1 MNQTKRIRTII
12 LGAAGRDF
20 HNFNVLFRDDPRYD
34 VIAFTAAQIPNIA
47 DRRYP
52 ASLAGRLYP
61 DGIPIMEEAGVD
73 EAIRDMKI
81 DEAVFSYSD
90 VSYNHVMSL
99 GARVSAAG
107 AHFRLVSARQTML
120 RSAKPVVSVCAV
132 RTGSGKSQTA
142 RKVSRL
148 LREQGFRVAAIRHP
162 MPYGDL
168 EQQRVQR
175 FASIE
180 DLHAQKCTI
189 EEMEEYEPHIV
200 NGTIV
205 YAGVDYGAILRQ
217 AEQEADVILW
227 DGGNNDT
234 SFYLPDLA
242 IVVADPLRV
251 GHELRYYPSET
262 NLRLADLVIINKVDS
277 AEPRD
282 IYTLRENIRKVN
294 TRCRIIEAASPLTVD
309 EAGAIEGKSVLVVED
324 GPTLTHG
331 EMKFGAG
338 TVAARKFGASAIVD
352 PRPYCAGEIKK
363 TFEIYPDIGIL
374 LPAMGYSD
382 RQIKDLEETIDRVPC
397 DTVIIGTPINLK
409 RIVRIKKPAVR
420 VFYELEEIGQPDL
433 RTILRDFVRQR
444 GSGTGASS
452 PAVTAPAS

>member
-1 MNQTKRIRTII
+1 MNHTKRIRTII

-20 HNFNVLFRDDPRYD
+20 HNFNVLFRDDPRYE

-52 ASLAGRLYP
+52 ASLAGHLYP
-61 DGIPIMEEAGVD
+61 DGIPIIEESKIE
-73 EAIRDMKI
+73 EAIREMKI

-90 VSYNHVMSL
+90 VSYGHVMSL
-99 GARVSAAG
+99 GARASAAG

-120 RSAKPVVSVCAV
+120 KSTKPVVSVCAV

-148 LREQGFRVAAIRHP
+148 LREQGFRIAAIRHP

-168 EQQRVQR
+168 ERQRVQR

-180 DLHAQKCTI
+180 DLHEQKCTI

-205 YAGVDYGAILRQ
+205 FAGVDYEAILRQ
-217 AEQEADVILW
+217 AEQETDVILW

-234 SFYLPDLA
+234 PFYQPDLA
-242 IVVADPLRV
+242 MVVADPLRV

-262 NLRLADLVIINKVDS
+262 NLRLANLVIINKVDS
-277 AEPRD
+277 AERRD
-282 IYTLRENIRKVN
+282 IEELRENIRKVN

-309 EAGAIEGKSVLVVED
+309 DPAAIRGKKVLVVED

-338 TVAARKFGASAIVD
+338 MVAARKFGALEIVD
-352 PRPYCAGEIKK
+352 PRPYCTGEIKK
-363 TFEIYPDIGIL
+363 TFEIYPGIGTL

-382 RQIKDLEETIDRVPC
+382 KQIKDLEETVDRVPC
-397 DTVIIGTPINLK
+397 DTVVIGTPVNLK
-409 RIVRIKKPAVR
+409 RIVRINKTAVR

-433 RTILRDFVRQR
+433 RTILDSFARQA
-444 GSGTGASS
+444 GKDNLAH
-452 PAVTAPAS
+452 AVVTPAS